1 MPTNA
6 DLLTLH
12 RYYIWANKFRTQ
24 FYQSL
29 NSPIDP
35 NEPPL
40 LSFADTKGLYLSY
53 WYAALYVVIEGW
65 KVLGCA
71 DVEVD
76 ALLISPNVEH
86 LRRYRNGVCH
96 FQPKYLDDRFVE
108 MMTASDSVEW
118 VRTLNSAFGRY
129 FLTRPGKGTSP

>member
-6 DLLTLH
+6 ELLTLH

-24 FYQSL
+24 FDQAL
-29 NSPIDP
+29 DSPTDP
-35 NEPPL
+35 TDPPL
-40 LSFADTKGLYLSY
+40 LWFASAKGLYLSY

-65 KVLGCA
+65 QRLGCE
-71 DVEVD
+71 DGEID
-76 ALLISPNVEH
+76 ALLISPNVNH

-96 FQPKYLDDRFVE
+96 FQPTYLDDRFVE
-108 MMTASDSVEW
+108 LMGASDSVQW

-129 FLTRPGKGTSP
+129 FLRRPSTSR